1 MAERPKRLEETVND
15 EPVVD
20 LDESEIIAALQLG
33 LDDIKAGRV
42 IPLEQAM
49 RLLREELFSPKV

>member
-1 MAERPKRLEETVND
+1 MAERQNRYEEAMDHKQLV
-15 EPVVD
+15 E

-33 LDDIKAGRV
+33 LDDIRAGRV

-49 RLLREELFSPKV
+49 RLLREELLSPRV